1 MVREDAA
8 EGPTIPQQQGCEPG
22 TYQEFTQTAGTKPSC
37 CDQDQKYSCLFES
50 TEIYQLRIVQ
60 VLTWSEASRSF
71 FYLVFG
77 LNQIQIAGGDVYSV
91 AFVFMN
97 IHFTESFINNN
108 ERVLDID
115 VGEAGVTFEDCPA
128 VGLEPL
134 RVEIYKRQPKP
145 NSTRCPTGTG

>member
-1 MVREDAA
+1 MPFREYRNLS
-8 EGPTIPQQQGCEPG
+8 I
-22 TYQEFTQTAGTKPSC
+22 KN
-37 CDQDQKYSCLFES
+37 
-50 TEIYQLRIVQ
+50 
-60 VLTWSEASRSF
+60 WSNLAWSDASRSF

-91 AFVFMN
+91 AFVLMN

-115 VGEAGVTFEDCPA
+115 VGEARVTFEDCPA

-134 RVEIYKRQPKP
+134 RVEIYKRQPRP
-145 NSTRCPTGTG
+145 NKYALPDWDGVKRMPPEEQRAVYVVV